1 MLLLFKTWD
10 FLERGSLFFAKK
22 DGVLNGEQHL
32 AEMVSLLGPPPL
44 EFIRRS
50 DKCLQYWDE
59 HGKYSRYLLTYV
71 HVLTN

>member
-1 MLLLFKTWD
+1 MRLISLFKTWD
-10 FLERGSLFFAKK
+10 LLETGTLFFARK
-22 DGVLNGEQHL
+22 DGLLNDEQHL

-59 HGKYSRYLLTYV
+59 NGMIMAQQL
-71 HVLTN
+71 